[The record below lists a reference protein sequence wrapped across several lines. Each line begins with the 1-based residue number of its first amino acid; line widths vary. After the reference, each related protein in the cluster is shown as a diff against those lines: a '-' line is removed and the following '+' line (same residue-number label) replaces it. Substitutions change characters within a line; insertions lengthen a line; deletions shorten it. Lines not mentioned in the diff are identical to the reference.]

1 MYTGDRG
8 ADTNVSPRSYRHPY
22 LSSPLEANTA
32 VPSLAPP
39 PRRMPKGMPGLL
51 PLPLHSG
58 LTAEEQGEIFEAPPR
73 DTRKVIVSTNIAE
86 ASVTIDGIKFVVD
99 CGFVKVRRL

>member
-1 MYTGDRG
+1 
-8 ADTNVSPRSYRHPY
+8 
-22 LSSPLEANTA
+22 
-32 VPSLAPP
+32 
-39 PRRMPKGMPGLL
+39 MPKGMPGLL

-58 LTAEEQGEIFEAPPR
+58 LTAEEQCEIFEAAPR

-99 CGFVKVRRL
+99 CGFVKVGRASSVSSSDRVLNLSSSSLAP

>member
-1 MYTGDRG
+1 M
-8 ADTNVSPRSYRHPY
+8 
-22 LSSPLEANTA
+22 
-32 VPSLAPP
+32 
-39 PRRMPKGMPGLL
+39 GMPGLL